1 MASITIANH
10 DEVAGEFTLRY
21 YENTAKARVYVRD
34 NDFSVVVI
42 DPNETRFTF
51 EYILYDDKM
60 ILRRRVNGLYD
71 ANKFPDIVIWQK

>member
-1 MASITIANH
+1 MASMTVVNH
-10 DEVAGEFTLRY
+10 DEIASEFTLRY

-60 ILRRRVNGLYD
+60 VLRRRVNGLYD
-71 ANKFPDIVIWQK
+71 ANKFPDVIIWQK